1 MQGAWVQSLVGELRS
16 HVSQGMAKFF
26 FFFFFF
32 KVPIKLIDRSC
43 HWGGVCKPSTHT
55 FPRPHPCVFP
65 AVGSSVPASLCC
77 SSFPP
82 AFLPL
87 LSERYWLHPH
97 PIEIPSFFQRP
108 TTSFYRHSHIQD
120 KTPPIWGSCSTCYT
134 WGLGWHLI
142 SSGLRLL
149 RRQVIR
155 VEQMCQLSRSVSL
168 ELSVQIWVS
177 CQLLHQI
184 TADLD
189 LVCVPTLSVS

>member
-1 MQGAWVQSLVGELRS
+1 MLILKPLPPPCLWKNCLAGNQSLVPKKVRNHWLQRLERGPRKDFPGNTVVKTLPFNAGGVGSIPGWGTKIPCVTR
-16 HVSQGMAKFF
+16 HGQIF

-97 PIEIPSFFQRP
+97 PTEIPSFFQRP

-134 WGLGWHLI
+134 
-142 SSGLRLL
+142 
-149 RRQVIR
+149 
-155 VEQMCQLSRSVSL
+155 
-168 ELSVQIWVS
+168 
-177 CQLLHQI
+177 
-184 TADLD
+184 
-189 LVCVPTLSVS
+189 